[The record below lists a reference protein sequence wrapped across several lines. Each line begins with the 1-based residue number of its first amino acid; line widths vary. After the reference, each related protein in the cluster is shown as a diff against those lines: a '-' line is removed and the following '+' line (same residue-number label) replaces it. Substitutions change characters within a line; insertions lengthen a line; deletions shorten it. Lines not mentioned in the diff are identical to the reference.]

1 MAVVN
6 EESITI
12 SARGTIGFCKIRT
25 EPYVPIIRLLVVIPS
40 KLLSSNYL
48 LLAISSL
55 INTGEGSSIP
65 QMTVPTIKEV
75 YLPLPPYC
83 EQLKITKAFEKI
95 TNEIETINRENSKLT
110 SYINIAKSKILDLAM
125 QGKLM
130 PQDPTDEPAADMLLR
145 INPKAKIITGNPHYP
160 QLPDNWV
167 LTTIGSVCNYGDS
180 DNVSVDGIDSSD
192 WVLELEDIEKDSGN
206 IVAQKSKEDR
216 IINGVRHKFIKGNVL
231 YSKLRTYLNKVVVA
245 PADGYCTSEIIP
257 IKTYDCVIPEY
268 LCAWLRS
275 PFFLS
280 YTAECC
286 YGVKMPRLSTS
297 DARKGIMPLPP
308 KNIQFSIVEKINE
321 ISTLLEIVSNSTS

>member
-1 MAVVN
+1 M
-6 EESITI
+6 
-12 SARGTIGFCKIRT
+12 
-25 EPYVPIIRLLVVIPS
+25 
-40 KLLSSNYL
+40 
-48 LLAISSL
+48 
-55 INTGEGSSIP
+55 
-65 QMTVPTIKEV
+65 
-75 YLPLPPYC
+75 
-83 EQLKITKAFEKI
+83 
-95 TNEIETINRENSKLT
+95 
-110 SYINIAKSKILDLAM
+110 
-125 QGKLM
+125 
-130 PQDPTDEPAADMLLR
+130 
-145 INPKAKIITGNPHYP
+145 
-160 QLPDNWV
+160 

-268 LCAWLRS
+268 LCEWLRS